1 MSKQFVIYTGYS
13 KYDEDSDEYD
23 ELRADTVYE
32 DLIKKYDPEHIRV
45 LKQSFDMLKENLSDM
60 PEDMPTNTF
69 LIRNYNN
76 IMSLDGDK
84 NVLLENMK
92 SIMTLEEFKNISYQE
107 IKFDNFPNNLYVCTD
122 ERIIKL
128 FKTLSNYSVGNNCIG
143 TYDFIFVEIK
153 NEFIPYI
160 EFSLSNTYTFIN
172 NTSNK
177 YIIRFGDKITGD
189 EGIKCDCYVIA
200 YVDMM
205 KYTKDIIE
213 KYKTSDEILKRLI
226 NPNETIKTIDYF

>member
-13 KYDEDSDEYD
+13 KYDEDSDDYD
-23 ELRADTVYE
+23 ELRTDTVYE
-32 DLIKKYDPEHIRV
+32 DLIKKYDPEHIRA

-60 PEDMPTNTF
+60 PEDTI
-69 LIRNYNN
+69 LSKYNN

-84 NVLLENMK
+84 NILLENMK

-107 IKFDNFPNNLYVCTD
+107 IKFDNFPNNLYVWTD

-153 NEFIPYI
+153 NELIPYI

-205 KYTKDIIE
+205 KYTKDTIE
-213 KYKTSDEILKRLI
+213 KYKISDEILKRLI